1 MERAARGEESARH
14 ALLDFHRDDLRR
26 MVQARMDPRMGVR
39 VDASDVVQDVLIDAW
54 RRLDAY
60 LRDRPLPFLPWL
72 RQIVG
77 ERIID
82 MHRRHISSQ
91 CRGVKREERL
101 ELNEES
107 AEALAGRLLT
117 NDTSP
122 SDRFLRSETQGRLK
136 EALLSLPTKDREI
149 LIMRHL
155 EHIGTAEIASKMEI
169 TEGAVKARLV
179 RALIRLRGQMKLEP

>member
-1 MERAARGEESARH
+1 MPRHREIPHELMERAARGEESAARH

-101 ELNEES
+101 EINEES
-107 AEALAGRLLT
+107 AEALAGRLST

-122 SDRFLRSETQGRLK
+122 SNRFLRTETQGRLRRR
-136 EALLSLPTKDREI
+136 SSRFPRRT
-149 LIMRHL
+149 
-155 EHIGTAEIASKMEI
+155 
-169 TEGAVKARLV
+169 V
-179 RALIRLRGQMKLEP
+179 RFSSCAISSISAPRRSPRNWRSPRAP